1 MNELEQQLERRAKR
15 FWVSFVVA
23 FLGLQLLIG
32 GVAVYLSFGK
42 NSVAVVPNYHQ
53 AALNWDETK
62 NSRSAADR
70 KQWKLELL
78 ASDVADD
85 RGIRAMELF
94 VHDSNQIAIDKL
106 VISGHLY
113 HHAQASVVQPIEF
126 QSVGEGRYLA
136 LPAMG
141 QAGLWQV
148 ELAIQGADEPITT
161 SETIEIRDP
170 LHHLKES

>member
-1 MNELEQQLERRAKR
+1 MNDFDQRLERRAKR

-23 FLGLQLLIG
+23 FLGLQLAIG

-42 NSVAVVPNYHQ
+42 NAVAVVPNYHQ

-62 NSRSAADR
+62 NSRSAAGR
-70 KQWKLELL
+70 KHWKVELL

-106 VISGHLY
+106 SISGHVY

-126 QSVGEGRYLA
+126 QSVGDGRYVA

-148 ELAIQGADEPITT
+148 ELAIEGADEPITT
-161 SETIEIRDP
+161 SETIEILKP
-170 LHHLKES
+170 LQHSKES